1 MILQLKTSILKELLK
16 MFYISSVL
24 DYEMDEIYEENDQL
38 KELLDAIL
46 MLYIR
51 EHQEKHKDY
60 IKLSVIAMSLDTKKK
75 NKENIKFH

>member
-1 MILQLKTSILKELLK
+1 
-16 MFYISSVL
+16 
-24 DYEMDEIYEENDQL
+24 MDEIYEENDQL